1 MENKKLIYA
10 IDDEKSIREL
20 YVYALESSFE
30 VKVFSNAKELFLE
43 LENRLCDLL
52 LLDIMLP
59 DTDGFEILK
68 TLKSNPKLRYIKI
81 IMVSAKGD
89 EVDKVKGLNNG
100 ADDYLSKP
108 FGVLELVARINANL
122 RKDNLAINK
131 SKTFKDLTYD
141 ENAYQIFLNK
151 SPLDLTL
158 KEYKLLKYFINHPNI
173 VITRDAIFK
182 DVWDDDSALETRTLD
197 VHVGLIRKKISRS
210 EAHLETIRGVG
221 YILK

>member
-1 MENKKLIYA
+1 MEKKKLIYA

-20 YVYALESSFE
+20 YVCALESSFE

-68 TLKSNPKLRYIKI
+68 TLKSKPKFQYIKI
-81 IMVSAKGD
+81 IMVSAKGN
-89 EVDKVKGLNNG
+89 EVDKVKGLNDG

-122 RKDNLAINK
+122 RKDNLEINK

-141 ENAYQIFLNK
+141 ENAYKIFLNK
-151 SPLDLTL
+151 LPLDLTL

-182 DVWDDDSALETRTLD
+182 DVWDDDSTLETRTLD
-197 VHVGLIRKKISRS
+197 VHVGLIRKKISKS
-210 EAHLETIRGVG
+210 EALLETIRGVG

>member
-1 MENKKLIYA
+1 MEKKKLIYA

-20 YVYALESSFE
+20 YVCALESSFE

-68 TLKSNPKLRYIKI
+68 TLKSNPKFQYIKI
-81 IMVSAKGD
+81 IMVSAKGN

-108 FGVLELVARINANL
+108 FGVLELAARINANL
-122 RKDNLAINK
+122 RKDNLEINK
-131 SKTFKDLTYD
+131 SKTFKDL
-141 ENAYQIFLNK
+141 I
-151 SPLDLTL
+151 
-158 KEYKLLKYFINHPNI
+158 
-173 VITRDAIFK
+173 
-182 DVWDDDSALETRTLD
+182 
-197 VHVGLIRKKISRS
+197 
-210 EAHLETIRGVG
+210 
-221 YILK
+221 

>member
-1 MENKKLIYA
+1 MEKKKLIYA

-30 VKVFSNAKELFLE
+30 VKVFSNARELFLE

-68 TLKSNPKLRYIKI
+68 TLKSNPKFQYIKI
-81 IMVSAKGD
+81 IMVSAKGN

-108 FGVLELVARINANL
+108 FGVLELAARINANL
-122 RKDNLAINK
+122 RKDNLEINK
-131 SKTFKDLTYD
+131 SKTFKDLIYD
-141 ENAYQIFLNK
+141 EDAYKIFLNK